1 MPKKIKRE
9 TDIAI
14 KWLPDI
20 QVWQVDMNAIGG
32 KVLDIVDDV
41 VEDKDAANNLKFQIQ
56 KQLIE
61 TKSSELEAQT
71 KIVLAEAQGSWLQ
84 RNWRPLLLIT
94 FVGLVVAHWFG
105 FTAPNIPESVQNNL
119 LNIVMVG
126 VGGYVMGRSA
136 ENVADKWKGPR

>member
-1 MPKKIKRE
+1 MIWNLIG
-9 TDIAI
+9 T
-14 KWLPDI
+14 
-20 QVWQVDMNAIGG
+20 IGG

-61 TKSSELEAQT
+61 TKSSELEAQA

-84 RNWRPLLLIT
+84 RNWRPLLMVT
-94 FVGLVVAHWFG
+94 FAGLVVAHWFG
-105 FTAPNIPESVQNNL
+105 FTAPDIPEIVQNSL

-136 ENVADKWKGPR
+136 EKVADKWKGPR